1 MKHLLFIISF
11 SIVSTVSAQD
21 ISAFINKTDRIL
33 KDIVVDSNVDYAKA
47 KKNQDLRTIAKE
59 IETFNIEG
67 LTKNEQ
73 QAFLINAYNL
83 IVINQATQAY
93 PIQSVQDVG
102 GFFNRTKHLI
112 AGSKMTLNELETK
125 HLLKVY
131 EDPRFHFVLV
141 CGAKG
146 CPVITNEAYSPERLD
161 LQLKRQ
167 TLKAI
172 NDPNFIYEK
181 GGSVYVSQIFNWY
194 PGDFNGKSN
203 IIPFINKYKDEKV
216 STSASLKYYDYDW
229 SLNDASSTGN
239 IGASSAQGANAFR
252 YVVSAAI
259 PQGGV
264 ELKLFNNLYTQRTGD
279 TQQLFDR
286 SNFFTS
292 SFSALYGVTNR
303 FNAGLEVRYRRVSN
317 VSLPSN
323 PLNVFES
330 GPASTHRSGITA
342 IGPRVR
348 FAPFKKLKD
357 FSVQSTLSFPVGSAL
372 EGDGTRPFID
382 WNAATFNTQFFNDR
396 AIGSNFSLFTEIDI
410 LIEDIGGENGLNRF
424 STPVT
429 AILSYFPNPKT
440 TFYVLGSYSPYW
452 QSDFDYFYQAGLGAK
467 YQISPSFEVELLA
480 TKFANQFLIQNN
492 GNAATYNIGF
502 RYSY

>member
-1 MKHLLFIISF
+1 MKHLIILILLSLANT
-11 SIVSTVSAQD
+11 SAAQD
-21 ISAFINKTDRIL
+21 ITAFINKTDRIL
-33 KDIVVDSNVDYAKA
+33 KDIVVDNNVDYAKA
-47 KKNQDLRTIAKE
+47 KKNQDLFSIIRE
-59 IETFNIEG
+59 IETFNTDR
-67 LTKNEQ
+67 LTKNEK

-83 IVINQATQAY
+83 TVINQAAQAF

-102 GFFNRTKHLI
+102 GFFKRTKHLI
-112 AGSKMTLNELETK
+112 AGSKMTLNELENK

-131 EDPRFHFVLV
+131 EDPRYHFVLV

-146 CPVITNEAYSPERLD
+146 CPVITNEAYSPEKLE

-172 NDPNFIYEK
+172 NDPNFIYEQ

-194 PGDFNGKSN
+194 PGDFNGKNN
-203 IIPFINKYKDEKV
+203 IIPFINKYRDDKV

-229 SLNDASSTGN
+229 SLNDASGN
-239 IGASSAQGANAFR
+239 ANVGTAQGANAFR

-259 PQGGV
+259 PKGGV

-279 TQQLFDR
+279 TQQLNTR

-292 SFSALYGVTNR
+292 SLSALYGISNR
-303 FNAGLEVRYRRVSN
+303 FNGGLEVRYRRVSN
-317 VSLPSN
+317 TSLPST
-323 PLNVFES
+323 PLGVFES
-330 GPASTHRSGITA
+330 GNVSSHRSGITA
-342 IGPRVR
+342 IGPRIR
-348 FAPFKKLKD
+348 FAPFKKLEN
-357 FSVQSTLSFPVGSAL
+357 FSIQSTLSFPVGSEL

-382 WNAATFNTQFFNDR
+382 WNGATFNTQFFNDKS
-396 AIGSNFSLFTEIDI
+396 IGTNWSLFTEIDI
-410 LIEDIGGENGLNRF
+410 LIEDIGGEGALNRF

-429 AILSYFPNPKT
+429 GILSYFPNPKT
-440 TFYVLGSYSPYW
+440 TFYVLGSFSPFW
-452 QSDFDYFYQAGLGAK
+452 QSDFDYFTQAGLGIK
-467 YQISPSFEVELLA
+467 YQVSPSFEIELLG

-492 GNAATYNIGF
+492 GDAATYNIGF